1 MLFQGIE
8 EEIDDRA
15 PVIENFLKVSQAL
28 VQNAQPDDR
37 EDLSTEIEH
46 VNEALNSIVIR
57 TADRRRILET
67 AEPLAKDYH
76 ENLLMLAEVIDEVEN
91 KLKSQRAFGAEPQKV
106 NEEIED
112 IKVRIVRFFLR
123 VLCRYSSKETFSRFF
138 FFCTMNKACLLFP
151 K

>member
-1 MLFQGIE
+1 MKSILLFQGIE

-112 IKVRIVRFFLR
+112 IKVRIVRF
-123 VLCRYSSKETFSRFF
+123 LCRYRSKETFSRFCF
-138 FFCTMNKACLLFP
+138 FFAL
-151 K
+151 